1 MDNKWYGGLRK
12 LIEITFDD
20 IEDIDYEREGD
31 HAQFDLFEWLND
43 ELELQPKEL
52 HNAVLNGECR
62 LSLNFN
68 PGGLE

>member
-1 MDNKWYGGLRK
+1 

-20 IEDIDYEREGD
+20 IEDIDFEKEEH
-31 HAQFDLFEWLND
+31 HAQFDLFEWLDD

-52 HNAVLNGECR
+52 HNAVLNGEKD
-62 LSLNFN
+62 LSINYN

>member
-1 MDNKWYGGLRK
+1 

-20 IEDIDYEREGD
+20 IEDIDFEREGD
-31 HAQFDLFEWLND
+31 NAQFNLFEWLDN
-43 ELELQPKEL
+43 ELELQSKKL
-52 HNAVLNGECR
+52 RSAILDGECR